1 MKPYD
6 QVFLYDSYNDMS
18 GPIEVE
24 QVTHIFSQE
33 TGFITVITP
42 DLVVQT
48 NEYLSMSL
56 VDSLATYM
64 GAVWLGYQKKFAPGS
79 AGSLELGDLPWTG
92 LGGSGRETFYIR
104 STFNWLLAFL
114 RVIFPPSFSV

>member
-33 TGFITVITP
+33 TGFVTVITP

-56 VDSLATYM
+56 VDSLATYF
-64 GAVWLGYQKKFAPGS
+64 GSVWLGYQKKQSNSGQVGA
-79 AGSLELGDLPWTG
+79 LELGDLPWTG
-92 LGGSGRETFYIR
+92 VPGRETFY
-104 STFNWLLAFL
+104 
-114 RVIFPPSFSV
+114 VDGPK